1 MVSALFRFVLDLCLL
16 RATPADAPSQPA
28 ALVLAILAYLGVFTL
43 DHALQQH
50 SLPALLPAL
59 QLLLLLTVVVYFLL
73 RAQQQQSRYTQTL
86 FSLLASSA
94 VLSVIGILLQMGV
107 PSDNPQQVHPL
118 IAFSWL
124 LLFGWSF
131 VVDAHIFRHAL
142 ERSLTVGMVI
152 AVLIFASNQM
162 LLAAWYLPTSAEQLS

>member
-16 RATPADAPSQPA
+16 RATPADAPSQPT

-73 RAQQQQSRYTQTL
+73 RAQQQSRYTQTL

-142 ERSLTVGMVI
+142 ERSLTIGMVI
-152 AVLIFASNQM
+152 AVLIFAINQM